1 MNKILENQRPN
12 MFLWV
17 PFLMAF
23 GAALYFSYGPEPN
36 LIFCCVMAVIT
47 FCAAAFLRAPVI
59 VRGILLF
66 IFGFCYACMYTNIL
80 NTPIMPRN
88 ITNKKLVGRVI
99 ALDHTADKH
108 RIFIR
113 LSNSD
118 LNIKSDGSAIV
129 RVSIDSDILPDL
141 GDKISTRATLF
152 KPNPPDIR
160 GGFDFARWAY
170 FSGLTA
176 TGYIDDF
183 TIMAPGTHTTMN
195 GIRDWLHIK
204 SNSRLVDGLVL
215 GYKNTL
221 PQNERATWMS
231 AGVGHIWSI
240 SGFHMTLI
248 GGWLFTLFYFIFR
261 CTPSIVRRIPA
272 RHIAAILAWIGIL
285 VYLCVSGMGVATIRA
300 FFMTTLLLIA
310 AIMGRNAFSLRN
322 VCLAFCAIFLINP
335 YYVMTAGFQLS
346 FSAIFGL
353 VWFWTVINPKMP
365 ENKILRILYTAVLTA
380 TIASLFT
387 APFVALHFY
396 SVPLYSILGNLILLP
411 IFSFLIMP
419 LVMIGVIFAIF
430 GVLFPLHIADMI
442 YNWTFGIANY
452 IAELPFAKITP
463 AYISNNAICFI
474 ILGMMCIVF
483 IRTIKIKTNYI
494 LGAFFILIG
503 TTVVAT
509 SSRPVFF
516 ATPDHELVGVANN
529 GELLFNKSHD
539 SGHFFAF
546 ETWKHLT
553 ATNLDTPN
561 NRAKHDHGLYIFE
574 TPKYKIAYT
583 QKFVALQNNLE
594 RLCNDD
600 NIDFIV
606 SYLNI
611 TGDKCRDKII
621 NGGFTIYESG
631 KIIYVPIN
639 RRWNNPH

>member
-1 MNKILENQRPN
+1 
-12 MFLWV
+12 
-17 PFLMAF
+17 
-23 GAALYFSYGPEPN
+23 
-36 LIFCCVMAVIT
+36 
-47 FCAAAFLRAPVI
+47 
-59 VRGILLF
+59 
-66 IFGFCYACMYTNIL
+66 
-80 NTPIMPRN
+80 
-88 ITNKKLVGRVI
+88 
-99 ALDHTADKH
+99 
-108 RIFIR
+108 
-113 LSNSD
+113 
-118 LNIKSDGSAIV
+118 
-129 RVSIDSDILPDL
+129 
-141 GDKISTRATLF
+141 
-152 KPNPPDIR
+152 
-160 GGFDFARWAY
+160 
-170 FSGLTA
+170 
-176 TGYIDDF
+176 
-183 TIMAPGTHTTMN
+183 
-195 GIRDWLHIK
+195 
-204 SNSRLVDGLVL
+204 
-215 GYKNTL
+215 
-221 PQNERATWMS
+221 
-231 AGVGHIWSI
+231 
-240 SGFHMTLI
+240 
-248 GGWLFTLFYFIFR
+248 
-261 CTPSIVRRIPA
+261 
-272 RHIAAILAWIGIL
+272 
-285 VYLCVSGMGVATIRA
+285 
-300 FFMTTLLLIA
+300 
-310 AIMGRNAFSLRN
+310 
-322 VCLAFCAIFLINP
+322 
-335 YYVMTAGFQLS
+335 
-346 FSAIFGL
+346 
-353 VWFWTVINPKMP
+353 
-365 ENKILRILYTAVLTA
+365 
-380 TIASLFT
+380 
-387 APFVALHFY
+387 
-396 SVPLYSILGNLILLP
+396 
-411 IFSFLIMP
+411 
-419 LVMIGVIFAIF
+419 MIGVIFAIF